1 MAWTENALLAPVS
14 RPVGRLTLER
24 WMADVTSSMPMPR
37 AARALGFNL
46 ARTAYF
52 CSPNTCTCAT
62 PLMVEMR
69 CAITVSA

>member
-1 MAWTENALLAPVS
+1 
-14 RPVGRLTLER
+14 
-24 WMADVTSSMPMPR
+24 MPMPR